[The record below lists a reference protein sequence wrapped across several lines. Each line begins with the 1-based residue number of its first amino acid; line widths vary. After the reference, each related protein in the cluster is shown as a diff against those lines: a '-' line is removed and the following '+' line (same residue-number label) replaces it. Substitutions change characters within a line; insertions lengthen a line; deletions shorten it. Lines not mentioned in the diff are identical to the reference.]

1 MSQAH
6 GEFRVQRN
14 ICMLPDIISYMSIWS
29 GSKKL
34 NAAFDVHSAQTKIW
48 YVTCEGGISQ
58 LCKLSCSV
66 NVATLCTCVLPIRLS
81 GLMGAS
87 AISCQYM
94 IQGNFVCGWFVSVLR
109 QPMWLV
115 TKLEEQSK
123 TIIFCCTMMTS
134 QNHWGCTCT
143 YMLKAS
149 TEKMAF
155 SNTDCVTWLL
165 RGTYL
170 SFISF
175 KQCFCSSKQTVD
187 SHKMSKTASLP
198 LPSRHN
204 KKSNVDAGV
213 WC

>member
-1 MSQAH
+1 MWNSKTISFLGCVMFLYVLTHCSKKLQCSQTYH
-6 GEFRVQRN
+6 KCLRLMVNSEFRET
-14 ICMLPDIISYMSIWS
+14 CMLPDIISYMSIWS

-66 NVATLCTCVLPIRLS
+66 NVATLCKCVLPIRLS

-109 QPMWLV
+109 QPLWLV

-123 TIIFCCTMMTS
+123 TIIFCCTMMTN
-134 QNHWGCTCT
+134 QNH
-143 YMLKAS
+143 
-149 TEKMAF
+149 
-155 SNTDCVTWLL
+155 
-165 RGTYL
+165 
-170 SFISF
+170 
-175 KQCFCSSKQTVD
+175 
-187 SHKMSKTASLP
+187 
-198 LPSRHN
+198 
-204 KKSNVDAGV
+204 
-213 WC
+213 